1 MSQLPPDT
9 VEKLRQEKIRL
20 RVENELYLR
29 NHPEIKFIIQYFMRH
44 VLIERPQNVEKF
56 AAELLGM
63 EELEGLVSNMFGLD
77 KLVE

>member
-44 VLIERPQNVEKF
+44 VLIERPQNVEKIVGNGGIRGVGVQHVW
-56 AAELLGM
+56 LGQT
-63 EELEGLVSNMFGLD
+63 G
-77 KLVE
+77 